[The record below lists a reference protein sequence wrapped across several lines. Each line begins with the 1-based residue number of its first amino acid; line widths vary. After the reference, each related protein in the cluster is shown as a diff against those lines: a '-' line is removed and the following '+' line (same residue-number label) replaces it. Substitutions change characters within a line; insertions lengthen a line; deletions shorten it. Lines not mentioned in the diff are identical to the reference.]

1 MYDDSPDWRL
11 LNALFR
17 CLYADHPLRDDIAG
31 TVESIAE
38 LTPQM
43 LYNCT
48 KAFYAPSNM
57 VLSVAGKIT
66 LAQAVDACKRN
77 GVYDRARAPHEVEW
91 DIPRRSRLRCPTKKR
106 SLQCRSRS
114 PASAW
119 PTARSR
125 WPRVT

>member
-43 LYNCT
+43 LYSCT
-48 KAFYAPSNM
+48 RGFYAPSNM
-57 VLSVAGKIT
+57 VLSVAGKDHAGAGCGR
-66 LAQAVDACKRN
+66 LQAQRPVPR
-77 GVYDRARAPHEVEW
+77 PH
-91 DIPRRSRLRCPTKKR
+91 
-106 SLQCRSRS
+106 
-114 PASAW
+114 PA
-119 PTARSR
+119 
-125 WPRVT
+125 